1 MKQPFITDSVF
12 NAHSL
17 LVSEMESSYEVM
29 RTMPVEGKVRS
40 PLLATLVRKVSIPLA
55 IQDPKDTGR
64 LSRCVH
70 TELMKE
76 RDDGWVQR
84 SL

>member
-1 MKQPFITDSVF
+1 
-12 NAHSL
+12 
-17 LVSEMESSYEVM
+17 M
-29 RTMPVEGKVRS
+29 RTVPVEGKVRF

-55 IQDPKDTGR
+55 IQDPKDTDR

-70 TELMKE
+70 IELMKE
-76 RDDGWVQR
+76 REEGWVQR

>member
-1 MKQPFITDSVF
+1 
-12 NAHSL
+12 
-17 LVSEMESSYEVM
+17 M
-29 RTMPVEGKVRS
+29 RTVPVEGKVRF

-55 IQDPKDTGR
+55 IQDPKDTDR

-70 TELMKE
+70 IELMKE